1 MSANCPESGNRQA
14 DRIMNFT
21 GTYAQAT
28 GTALAASLLVLC
40 TSLATAQILECVDA
54 KGRKEFANQCPP
66 GTTEARK
73 IMKSGVGTPSTGAA
87 AAPAPAPAGKSVA
100 EQEADFRKRQNE
112 RQENE
117 AKATKDKAEAEDRR
131 RQCEQSQTQLKAL
144 ESGQRM
150 GRFDTKSGER
160 TILSDSE
167 RAGEIDQARKAVQTW
182 CK

>member
-1 MSANCPESGNRQA
+1 MRANGPDSGSRQA
-14 DRIMNFT
+14 GGIMNFT
-21 GTYAQAT
+21 GTTKQAT
-28 GTALAASLLVLC
+28 RAALAASLLVLC
-40 TSLATAQILECVDA
+40 SSLATAQILECVDA

-73 IMKSGVGTPSTGAA
+73 IMKSGVGTPSSGAGAA
-87 AAPAPAPAGKSVA
+87 AAPAPANKSLA

-112 RQENE
+112 RQESE

-150 GRFDTKSGER
+150 GKFDPKTGER
-160 TILSDSE
+160 TILTDNE

>member
-1 MSANCPESGNRQA
+1 MKTIKTRTTAR
-14 DRIMNFT
+14 R
-21 GTYAQAT
+21 
-28 GTALAASLLVLC
+28 TALAVALLTVAC
-40 TSLATAQILECVDA
+40 SGIATAQILECVDA

-73 IMKSGVGTPSTGAA
+73 IMKSGVGTPSSGAGAAAGA
-87 AAPAPAPAGKSVA
+87 AAPAPANKSVA

-112 RQENE
+112 RQEND

-150 GRFDTKSGER
+150 GKFDSKTGER
-160 TILSDSE
+160 TILTDSE